1 MGQYRLKKE
10 ERLSGKKRIDTL
22 FQEGNTIYYSP
33 LRAVWIEANRAP
45 GRPPA
50 RMAIAVSRKNFKRA
64 VGRNLIERRIQE
76 AYHKN
81 KEVLNTWLEENN
93 RALDM
98 VFIYTAS
105 QIPAYRDI
113 EEKIIVTLQKIIE
126 EYEKVND

>member
-1 MGQYRLKKE
+1 MGKYRLKKK
-10 ERLSGKKRIDTL
+10 ERLSGKKRIDEL
-22 FQEGNTIYYSP
+22 FQEGRTFFYPP
-33 LRAVWIEANRAP
+33 LRVVWIEADRAP

-64 VGRNLIERRIQE
+64 VDRNLIKRRIRE
-76 AYHKN
+76 AYRKN
-81 KEVLNTWLEENN
+81 KVALNMWLEENN
-93 RALDM
+93 RALDV

-113 EEKIIVTLQKIIE
+113 EEKIMVTLQKIIK